1 MSLVLQAYTVSY
13 PCCYASLKIKEIS
26 WKPSES
32 NRMFGLVSDYP
43 YKQCLYYSYHKLCSL
58 CKVL

>member
-13 PCCYASLKIKEIS
+13 TCCYASLKIKEIS

-43 YKQCLYYSYHKLCSL
+43 TSNVYIIAM
-58 CKVL
+58 